1 MLTAQRTDVE
11 IDGVGLL
18 DLLRHAGDTDAPVA
32 RRGVRRRGHRPLVL
46 IGLAVAAVVEGEA
59 AVDIGRAGLFIGNGH
74 AHAEAIVLLGVAVGK
89 LRHHGRACI
98 QQGRVGVGG
107 GGDGY
112 MTFVQCVAR
121 KVGDR
126 IVQRAVGTGCVL
138 AEFELC
144 DHDFAVVS
152 LHRPALADGDGLH
165 DEAGVAGIAVI
176 IGQEELGAHGDIV
189 AVRVLQVGGGQRVPP
204 VDEPALLDVGH
215 GDALHALVHVERQ
228 GETVACA
235 QVQVARVGVTL
246 FVIVRGAGPLVGL
259 AQGLLHIGVVQRQ
272 VKGHLLHIGDGGV
285 QRQVGGGEI
294 LAHDGVARKVGDVAG
309 GGGQAKGAAVD
320 LYIFGDGEA
329 AVGAYLLE
337 RQVFAEESGGVE
349 GVDLQILALGHG
361 ILEDQV
367 AAVELDQL
375 GVILAGA
382 LAVGLQVEIEL
393 ALAGGAVVGK
403 ADGLVKAELDA
414 HALPRAH
421 ADALCALDPAAA
433 IHAVGRAGADRG
445 TLVAERHHEILG
457 IGAAAGAGAGFKV
470 GPFKNAVAE
479 SQAAIVVAILIV
491 NGVEAVGSVA
501 LDPTE
506 VADTGISPRLVAPAV
521 DDPRA
526 AAESGGD
533 LFRHRHLGCIGLD
546 LFPAVV
552 TVAVGAVIE
561 GGGGVELKVF
571 GHLHQF
577 LEHRGRS
584 QAEVPGLLVSRGAVA
599 VLCLLAVALALV

>member
-1 MLTAQRTDVE
+1 MS
-11 IDGVGLL
+11 I
-18 DLLRHAGDTDAPVA
+18 
-32 RRGVRRRGHRPLVL
+32 HRPV
-46 IGLAVAAVVEGEA
+46 
-59 AVDIGRAGLFIGNGH
+59 
-74 AHAEAIVLLGVAVGK
+74 
-89 LRHHGRACI
+89 
-98 QQGRVGVGG
+98 
-107 GGDGY
+107 
-112 MTFVQCVAR
+112 
-121 KVGDR
+121 
-126 IVQRAVGTGCVL
+126 
-138 AEFELC
+138 
-144 DHDFAVVS
+144 
-152 LHRPALADGDGLH
+152 LADGDGLH

-309 GGGQAKGAAVD
+309 GGGQAEGAAVD
-320 LYIFGDGEA
+320 LYISGDGETA
-329 AVGAYLLE
+329 AGAHLLE

-349 GVDLQILALGHG
+349 GVDLQILPLGHS

-367 AAVELDQL
+367 VAAELNEACGGAGVGRSAVRLKDQL
-375 GVILAGA
+375 EVAVIGR
-382 LAVGLQVEIEL
+382 I
-393 ALAGGAVVGK
+393 VGK
-403 ADGLVKAELDA
+403 ADGLIKAELDA

-445 TLVAERHHEILG
+445 ALVAERHHEILG

-521 DDPRA
+521 DDPCA

-571 GHLHQF
+571 GHLRQL

-584 QAEVPGLLVSRGAVA
+584 QAEVPGLLISRGAVA
-599 VLCLLAVALALV
+599 VLCLRTVTLALV

>member
-1 MLTAQRTDVE
+1 ME
-11 IDGVGLL
+11 IDGVGLFE
-18 DLLRHAGDTDAPVA
+18 LLRHTCDAAAPRA
-32 RRGVRRRGHRPLVL
+32 RHGIRLRGHRPLVL
-46 IGLAVAAVVEGEA
+46 IGFAVAAVVEGEA

-74 AHAEAIVLLGVAVGK
+74 AHAEAGVLLGVAVGK
-89 LRHHGRACI
+89 LRHHGRVCI
-98 QQGRVGVGG
+98 QQGRVVVGG

-112 MTFVQCVAR
+112 ITFVQCVAR

-126 IVQRAVGTGCVL
+126 IVQCAVGSGCVL

-152 LHRPALADGDGLH
+152 IHRPALADGDGLH

-176 IGQEELGAHGDIV
+176 IGQEELGAHGDI
-189 AVRVLQVGGGQRVPP
+189 AAARVLQIGGGQRMPP

-228 GETVACA
+228 GETVAHA
-235 QVQVARVGVTL
+235 QMQVARVGVVPL
-246 FVIVRGAGPLVGL
+246 ILLGVHVPLVL
-259 AQGLLHIGVVQRQ
+259 AQSLLHVGVVQRQ

-320 LYIFGDGEA
+320 LYISGDGET
-329 AVGAYLLE
+329 AVGAHLLE

-349 GVDLQILALGHG
+349 GVDLQILPLGHG

-367 AAVELDQL
+367 VAAERDEAGGGTGVGRSAVRLKDQL
-375 GVILAGA
+375 EVAVIGR
-382 LAVGLQVEIEL
+382 I
-393 ALAGGAVVGK
+393 VGK
-403 ADGLVKAELDA
+403 ADGFVKAELDA

-445 TLVAERHHEILG
+445 ALVAERYHEILG
-457 IGAAAGAGAGFKV
+457 IGAAAGTGAGFKV

-501 LDPTE
+501 LDPAE
-506 VADTGISPRLVAPAV
+506 VADAGISPRLVAPAV
-521 DDPRA
+521 DDPCA
-526 AAESGGD
+526 AAEGGGD

-552 TVAVGAVIE
+552 TVAVGAVVE

-584 QAEVPGLLVSRGAVA
+584 QAEVPGLLISRGAIA
-599 VLCLLAVALALV
+599 VLCLRTVALALV